1 LENCY
6 KRCGDLLERLETV
19 LQVSPEE
26 TVRWFEAR
34 PSGFTLSVTPLDV
47 ANTFRARTERY
58 CSGWVLTSATLA
70 VESDF
75 THFAARLGLAD
86 IETLQLDSPFDFAR
100 NALLYHPRKMP
111 DPGSGGYFDAIVDA
125 VLPVLEAS
133 RGRAFILFT
142 SHRALR
148 AVSKSLMGR
157 CRFPL
162 LTQGST
168 PKRDLLQQFRALGN
182 AVLLGT
188 ASFWEGV
195 DVRGDALSCVVIDKL
210 PFAAPGDPVLGARI
224 EVIRGNGGDP
234 FMEYQLPSAI
244 IALKQGVGRL
254 IRDVDDRGVLVLC
267 DPRLTTRSY
276 GRVFLSSLPPM
287 PRTDDIEEVFRFF
300 GGSEVS
306 SVGEL

>member
-1 LENCY
+1 
-6 KRCGDLLERLETV
+6 
-19 LQVSPEE
+19 
-26 TVRWFEAR
+26 
-34 PSGFTLSVTPLDV
+34 
-47 ANTFRARTERY
+47 
-58 CSGWVLTSATLA
+58 
-70 VESDF
+70 
-75 THFAARLGLAD
+75 
-86 IETLQLDSPFDFAR
+86 
-100 NALLYHPRKMP
+100 MP

-210 PFAAPGDPVLGARI
+210 PFAPPGDPVLGARI
-224 EVIRGNGGDP
+224 EAIRENGGDP

-306 SVGEL
+306 NVGELWAR